1 MEGDQIVFESSV
13 RDNAEPV
20 LFNDKKYTFI
30 VDSTSSQGSFSSGQI
45 QFNLKTLSSQSQ
57 WQSLKEMVIE
67 FPIKITAQVTTAAVI
82 GGSPTI
88 TNGTFAGIDAAI
100 IKSGFH
106 QWINSAQLIVNG
118 QTIQSTQQYENIAA
132 TYRIL
137 SSWSQDTLKKWGP
150 TTGVALDDMTGDST
164 SPALTVDAT
173 GLSSATFATVADA
186 VRGFDGVN
194 NQASLANKGVIARA
208 KLNNNPIV
216 ATSVAGAILGTSQM
230 ISSGMSNV
238 STFASAAAVTA
249 ANQYIYVQYMMGTVR
264 VRDLFDIEEFPLVKN
279 LDGYLYL
286 NVNGATT
293 VLTGASA
300 STVSTNAAS
309 AASTTM
315 NFGLT
320 CPYLLNVSSVGA
332 AGNVAATNGINF
344 DAATGATGTPTK
356 CVVTVVGAVDGT
368 KTKVD
373 NMVGGTAGTPLLTQ
387 ARLIAP
393 YYAANPQ
400 VDAALTKHGH
410 SFCTYEKIVNP
421 ITVTAGGST
430 NYTITVGVP
439 NPRKL
444 VLLPMWQS
452 LGGASLLSP
461 EISPFDTA
469 PATSGPFAYLS
480 QLQVYVANKPLFQY
494 PVNYDFEM
502 WNSQISSLGANGNV
516 VDELTSGLLTQKL
529 WEQNHRFY
537 TIDLERRSEA
547 EDGASKS
554 IQVTFNN
561 PSPTTGYGLKVIAIV
576 FYEKKWHID
585 TDICKLSSYA

>member
-1 MEGDQIVFESSV
+1 MEGDEVMFESSV
-13 RDNAEPV
+13 RNNAEPV

-30 VDSTSSQGSFSSGQI
+30 VDTTSAAGSFSSGQI

-57 WQSLKEMVIE
+57 WQSLREMVVE

-82 GGSPTI
+82 AGSPTI

-106 QWINSAQLIVNG
+106 QWINSAQLIING
-118 QTIQSTQQYENIAA
+118 QTIQSTQQYENVAT

-150 TTGVALDDMTGDST
+150 STGIALDDMTGDST
-164 SPALTVDAT
+164 ASTATVDAV
-173 GLSSATFATVADA
+173 GLSSATFSNVAEGI
-186 VRGFDGVN
+186 RGFDAVN
-194 NQASLANKGVIARA
+194 NQNSLSNRGIIARA
-208 KLNNNPIV
+208 KLNNNPITT
-216 ATSVAGAILGTSQM
+216 TSVAGAILGQSQM

-238 STFASAAAVTA
+238 STFASATSVTA

-264 VRDLFDIEEFPLVKN
+264 VRDLFDIDEFPLVKN
-279 LDGYLYL
+279 LDGYMYL

-293 VLTGASA
+293 ILTGASA
-300 STVSTNAAS
+300 ATVSTNALS

-320 CPYLLNVSSVGA
+320 CPYLLNVSSVGV
-332 AGNVAATNGINF
+332 AGAQTATNGINF

-368 KTKVD
+368 KTTVA
-373 NMVGGTAGTPLLTQ
+373 NMTGGTAGGPLLTQ

-393 YYAANPQ
+393 YYSANPQ
-400 VDAALTKHGH
+400 VDAALTMNSHK
-410 SFCTYEKIVNP
+410 FNTLEKIVNP
-421 ITVTAGGST
+421 ITVVAGGST

-444 VLLPMWQS
+444 VLLPMWTN
-452 LGGASLLSP
+452 LGGASLASP
-461 EISPFDTA
+461 EISCFDTV
-469 PATSGPFAYLS
+469 PATSGPFAYLN

-502 WNSQISSLGANGNV
+502 WNSQISSLGANGNI
-516 VDELTSGLLTQKL
+516 VDELTSGLLTQQL
-529 WEQNHRFY
+529 WSQNHRFY
-537 TIDLERRSEA
+537 TIDLQRRMES
-547 EDGASKS
+547 EDGSSKS
-554 IQVTFNN
+554 VQVSFVN
-561 PSPTTGYGLKVIAIV
+561 PSAAYGLKVIAIV
-576 FYEKKWHID
+576 FYEKSWTID
-585 TDICKLSSYA
+585 TALCNLSSYA